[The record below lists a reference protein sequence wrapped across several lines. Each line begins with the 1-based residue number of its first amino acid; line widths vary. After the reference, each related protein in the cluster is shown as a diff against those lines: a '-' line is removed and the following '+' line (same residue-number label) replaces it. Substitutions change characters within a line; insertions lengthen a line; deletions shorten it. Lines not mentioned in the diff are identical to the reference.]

1 MTWCSVVRR
10 GAFLRAE
17 YTTIMADAYVMRES
31 SRADKKWMVEL
42 PNNHVVHFGAAG
54 YEDFTQHR
62 DEERR
67 ARYVRR
73 HRERENWG
81 KSGAGTAGFWSR
93 WILWGPFTS
102 ISRNIAY
109 VRERFGMRVILRK

>member
-1 MTWCSVVRR
+1 
-10 GAFLRAE
+10 
-17 YTTIMADAYVMRES
+17 MADTYVMRES
-31 SRADKKWMVEL
+31 SRSDKKWMVEL
-42 PNNHVVHFGAAG
+42 PGGGRVVHFGAAG

-73 HRERENWG
+73 HRERENWT
-81 KSGAGTAGFWSR
+81 KSGASSAGFWSR

-109 VRERFGMRVILRK
+109 VRERFDMRVILRRA